1 MILPDPLVASS
12 HSIWD
17 PGVAGALGGVSPDSG
32 LDSLRWEGLQIL
44 SYLIL
49 HAGLI
54 EITYLG
60 PFKYNSLVNN

>member
-32 LDSLRWEGLQIL
+32 LDSLRWEGLQGPLL
-44 SYLIL
+44 SYLTCR
-49 HAGLI
+49 A
-54 EITYLG
+54 
-60 PFKYNSLVNN
+60 N